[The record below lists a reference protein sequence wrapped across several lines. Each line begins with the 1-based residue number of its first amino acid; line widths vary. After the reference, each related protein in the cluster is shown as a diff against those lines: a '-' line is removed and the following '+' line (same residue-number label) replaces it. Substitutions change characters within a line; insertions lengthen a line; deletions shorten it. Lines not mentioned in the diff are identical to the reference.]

1 MTITYRS
8 GVSIGEIVV
17 YTPALLIAIYL
28 AVRHGFSRSAG
39 WMFLVLF
46 TLVRII
52 GAGMQ
57 IATIS
62 SPDNVSLY
70 TGYAILQNIGLS
82 PLMLA
87 TLGLLSRLLENINRT
102 HNTAVGTRVLNG
114 IQLVITVGLILGIVG
129 GVNASDNLETT
140 GKYSP
145 GTLSKA
151 GSALFIV
158 SYVAI
163 VIATIFVSFSV
174 KHAAQGEKRI
184 LAAVALSLPFLLVR
198 LVYSI
203 LSTFAHNKNFNLI
216 SGSTTI
222 LLCVA
227 FIEEFI
233 IVIIFE
239 GVGLTLPQVTEP
251 EYEDA
256 PAELQADGTYAEAA
270 PLQPKPS
277 GAGHVVLSIAKKT
290 ILGHIVMAF
299 IPKDKDVEMQQTR
312 RQAGQSS

>member
-8 GVSIGEIVV
+8 GVSIGEIAV
-17 YTPALLIAIYL
+17 YAPALAIAAFL
-28 AVRHGFSRSAG
+28 AVRHGFNRSAG
-39 WMFLVLF
+39 WMFLVIFALA
-46 TLVRII
+46 RII
-52 GAGMQ
+52 GSAMQ

-87 TLGLLSRLLENINRT
+87 TIGLLSRLLENINRT
-102 HNTAVGTRVLNG
+102 HHTAVSTRVFQA
-114 IQLVITVGLILGIVG
+114 IELVITVGLILGIVG
-129 GVNASDNLETT
+129 GVNAADNFTST
-140 GKYSP
+140 GKYTPNS
-145 GTLSKA
+145 LSKA

-174 KHAAQGEKRI
+174 KYAAHGEKRI
-184 LAAVALSLPFLLVR
+184 LTAVALSLPFLLVR

-203 LSTFAHNKNFNLI
+203 MSTFAHNKNFNLL

-227 FIEEFI
+227 FIEELI
-233 IVIIFE
+233 IVVIFE
-239 GVGLTLPQVTEP
+239 AIGLTLPQVSEP
-251 EYEDA
+251 EFDDA
-256 PAELQADGTYAEAA
+256 PAVQADGSQYAEAA

-277 GAGHVVLSIAKKT
+277 GAGHAVLNIAKKT
-290 ILGHIVMAF
+290 IIGHIVMAF
-299 IPKDKDVEMQQTR
+299 IPKDRDVEMHKTQRQPAQR
-312 RQAGQSS
+312 R